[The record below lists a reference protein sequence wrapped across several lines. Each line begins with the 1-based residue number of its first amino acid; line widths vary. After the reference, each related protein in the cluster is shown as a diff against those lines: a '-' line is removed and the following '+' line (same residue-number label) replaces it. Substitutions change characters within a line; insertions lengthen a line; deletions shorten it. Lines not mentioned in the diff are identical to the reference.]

1 MTLKAFR
8 KSAFFKSTG
17 TQIVTHNGAD
27 SLTIEALLIDFDNT
41 LVLFNEDQF
50 LVSYAKLAYPYMQD
64 FFDESTFF
72 QKLLQSTLHMIHND
86 GRMTNIEAFTHNF
99 IADTPT
105 LSYNEC
111 INRLKKFY
119 EESFDQLG
127 SIVTVVPYG
136 RELLEHILDHEIM
149 VVIATNPIFPE
160 NATKIRIG
168 WANLLDLDIAL
179 MTHAENMS
187 YCKPR
192 PEYYQTI
199 LDNIQQQPQDCV
211 MAGNDPIS
219 DMSASDL
226 GFTTFLVDLDQEKGR
241 LGILSK
247 EIGNSANKDRESS
260 QYRVDDVLGSDQR

>member
-1 MTLKAFR
+1 MAKKALF
-8 KSAFFKSTG
+8 
-17 TQIVTHNGAD
+17 
-27 SLTIEALLIDFDNT
+27 IDFDNT

-50 LVSYAKLAYPYMQD
+50 LGYYAKLAYPYMQD

-86 GRMTNIEAFTHNF
+86 GSMTNVEAFTHNF
-99 IADTPT
+99 IAGTPT
-105 LSYNEC
+105 LSYDEC
-111 INRLKKFY
+111 INRLQKFY

-127 SIVTVVPYG
+127 SIINVVPYG
-136 RELLEHILDHEIM
+136 RELLERVLAEGLQ

-160 NATKIRIG
+160 LATKIRIG
-168 WANLLDLDIAL
+168 WANLSDLKITL

-199 LDNIQQQPQDCV
+199 LDMIHQQPEDCV

-219 DMSASDL
+219 DMAASNL
-226 GFTTFLVDLDQEKGR
+226 GLRTFLVDLDQEKGR

-247 EIGNSANKDRESS
+247 EVSNSAKKDLKAS
-260 QYRVDDVLGSDQR
+260 QYRIDGTGSLEDLERFLFES